1 MGNYIGSIYDGD
13 KITVSEMIGDPT
25 FIPERITE
33 SLDGAFLENLLFR
46 DGGTNEGVVAFRES
60 AAPYLNDDAENVAEF
75 AEIPITDLNTGRLR
89 SAFAIKTA
97 LGVRASYEMINFNKL
112 DLLTKQIDALQKT
125 FIRTSVKASLAA
137 FDAANVPE
145 VTAKTAWTAET
156 AADPAYDVFEAI
168 DAITAATVDG
178 ETDEYFD
185 FVPDVLVAHP
195 RVINA
200 LFRAEK
206 VQDKYIGD
214 AAADNPLFAGYRG
227 VRPETAFGL
236 RLVESRYLDPTEA
249 IIMEAG
255 AAGFHSDTIPFQVS
269 GFYNEGAPAD
279 VSTMGPFM
287 SRRCD
292 AVHKRAVAVDNPK
305 AVIRIK
311 GVTA

>member
-1 MGNYIGSIYDGD
+1 MAIGSIYDGD
-13 KITVSEMIGDPT
+13 RVTVSEMIGEPT
-25 FIPERITE
+25 FIPERIRE

-46 DGGTNEGVVAFRES
+46 DGGSNEGVVAFRES

-75 AEIPITDLNTGRLR
+75 AEIPVSDLNLGRLR
-89 SAFAIKTA
+89 SAFAVKTA
-97 LGVRASYEMINFNKL
+97 LGVRASYEMIKFNKL
-112 DLLTKQIDALQKT
+112 DLLNKQIDALQKT
-125 FIRTSVKASLAA
+125 FVRTSVKSSLAA

-145 VTAKTAWTAET
+145 VTAKTAWTDQA
-156 AADPAYDVFEAI
+156 AADPAFDVFEAI
-168 DAITAATVDG
+168 DAVTSAKVDDS
-178 ETDEYFD
+178 DEYFD
-185 FVPDVLVAHP
+185 YVPDVLVAHP

-200 LFRAEK
+200 LFRADK

-214 AAADNPLFAGYRG
+214 AASENPLFAGYRG

-287 SRRCD
+287 SQRCD
-292 AVHKRAVAVDNPK
+292 AVHKRAIAVDNPK